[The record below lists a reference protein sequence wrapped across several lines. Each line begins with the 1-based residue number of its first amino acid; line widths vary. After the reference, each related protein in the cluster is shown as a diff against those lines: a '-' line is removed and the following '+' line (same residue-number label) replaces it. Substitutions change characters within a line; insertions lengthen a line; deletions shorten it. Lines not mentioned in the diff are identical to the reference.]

1 MKARSERY
9 GLSDRM
15 SRCRSERK
23 VSDGMLKIDETKT
36 ARNARV
42 KASMRDHLRS
52 KSWVEKVES
61 IQRMNREQKI
71 ARAARKKALDAEA
84 ASKASKA

>member
-1 MKARSERY
+1 M
-9 GLSDRM
+9 SDA
-15 SRCRSERK
+15 
-23 VSDGMLKIDETKT
+23 MLKIDEAKT
-36 ARNARV
+36 ALNARV

-71 ARAARKKALDAEA
+71 ARSAMKKAFEAEA
-84 ASKASKA
+84 AKKS